1 MMIKFIQ
8 LNLNHCW
15 AAHELLSQTV
25 GESRTDIAII
35 SEPFKARTGNNWS
48 CSISGKAAI
57 WACGTPSLL
66 QRSVLNKEHYVR
78 ANISGHW
85 VYSCYLPPSLNI
97 QSFSDALDD
106 LEQTHVFSA
115 LIERAQFSRNSAGVM
130 AEQLYSNL
138 DAACSAS
145 MTQIKNYRR
154 HHQPVFEVDA
164 GLRQS
169 APESTE
175 NERYLQ
181 QYQEELRQQYLQE
194 EEKRQQQI
202 EQHRQQQNEQ
212 MQRQRRQY
220 QDRELDLLEQMQ
232 QRPNNPLQQQI
243 PEWARQDD
251 QNSYNPYNTRQL
263 YSSLIPE
270 EDEIREN
277 RQRLQWQQQ
286 LFDDYE
292 QQPPTDYIVANSH
305 MNQRPQQEN
314 HRERRQE
321 ERRQEERRERERQHR
336 ERLHQKRI
344 HQERLQW
351 ERRQMQERREQE
363 RREQELREQERHERE
378 RLHWER
384 RREQERRELE
394 RSEQERR

>member
-1 MMIKFIQ
+1 MPV
-8 LNLNHCW
+8 
-15 AAHELLSQTV
+15 SQMEYEEDGQRASARRVLIPPDQPSQWSTPTAWSL
-25 GESRTDIAII
+25 GPNEDADPQQPNQMNAIC
-35 SEPFKARTGNNWS
+35 EP
-48 CSISGKAAI
+48 
-57 WACGTPSLL
+57 
-66 QRSVLNKEHYVR
+66 
-78 ANISGHW
+78 
-85 VYSCYLPPSLNI
+85 
-97 QSFSDALDD
+97 
-106 LEQTHVFSA
+106 
-115 LIERAQFSRNSAGVM
+115 
-130 AEQLYSNL
+130 
-138 DAACSAS
+138 
-145 MTQIKNYRR
+145 
-154 HHQPVFEVDA
+154 VD
-164 GLRQS
+164 
-169 APESTE
+169 PE
-175 NERYLQ
+175 NEDLGIL
-181 QYQEELRQQYLQE
+181 LRSME

-212 MQRQRRQY
+212 MLRQRRQY

-263 YSSLIPE
+263 YSCLIPV

-314 HRERRQE
+314 HRER
-321 ERRQEERRERERQHR
+321 QHR

-351 ERRQMQERREQE
+351 ERRQMQER
-363 RREQELREQERHERE
+363 
-378 RLHWER
+378 
-384 RREQERRELE
+384 
-394 RSEQERR
+394 